1 MVSDLLSVIC
11 RIHLHVVSSGPTPHF
26 LSSSIPTLHDTPYS
40 YAVVMGRG
48 GLANHH
54 AGNNSFRILTASMK
68 PEYARLPKEEKTDVS
83 RRLLDVVHA
92 RGGKFLAKDS
102 VSGLFY
108 EVENKTARR
117 KCSQALREENKEERA
132 ARKRKVSEAQS
143 EEDEDDGDEE
153 EDGEGTI

>member
-1 MVSDLLSVIC
+1 
-11 RIHLHVVSSGPTPHF
+11 
-26 LSSSIPTLHDTPYS
+26 
-40 YAVVMGRG
+40 
-48 GLANHH
+48 
-54 AGNNSFRILTASMK
+54 MK

-83 RRLLDVVHA
+83 RRLLDIVHA

-108 EVENKTARR
+108 EIENKTARR

-132 ARKRKVSEAQS
+132 ARKSRKVSEAQS
-143 EEDEDDGDEE
+143 EEDEDDEDEE

>member
-1 MVSDLLSVIC
+1 
-11 RIHLHVVSSGPTPHF
+11 
-26 LSSSIPTLHDTPYS
+26 
-40 YAVVMGRG
+40 
-48 GLANHH
+48 
-54 AGNNSFRILTASMK
+54 MK

-132 ARKRKVSEAQS
+132 ARKSRKVSEAQS
-143 EEDEDDGDEE
+143 EEDEDAKDEE